1 MILSAF
7 CHLGS
12 VSETAGYLAVAAKD
26 ENWETRLVVLPL
38 LYFFAKDQ
46 NALTETERRNHVLV
60 PLLVLSGDPFPAVSQ
75 KAQDLVRG
83 LLQTSCPHRLV
94 HDFLSLIFQL
104 SMLSFPKKETE
115 RVLKALIGE
124 NSPENNGK
132 ILSRNSQQ
140 EQSLQWENFLATELP
155 NVQSALRNSG
165 FDQVSE
171 SILTLYGRLLSRD
184 AVDQALLK
192 LLADAESPHKVFTI
206 LRCSFFSSL
215 LSINR
220 CLFNLL
226 NSSKILHNSA
236 TL

>member
-26 ENWETRLVVLPL
+26 ENWETRLAVLPL
-38 LYFFAKDQ
+38 LYFFAKGQ

-83 LLQTSCPHRLV
+83 LLQASCPHRLV

-104 SMLSFPKKETE
+104 SMLSFPKKETG

-124 NSPENNGK
+124 NSPENSGK
-132 ILSRNSQQ
+132 IDLRGLLQHLSRNSQQ

-206 LRCSFFSSL
+206 LCCSFFSSL

-220 CLFNLL
+220 CLLIF
-226 NSSKILHNSA
+226 
-236 TL
+236 